1 MGERDWEKDRI
12 NDVLENRRVPEDP
25 VIIFF
30 FFLSFFKST
39 HVIEKWGN
47 NEATSW

>member
-1 MGERDWEKDRI
+1 MKEEESFYRSIMGERDWEKDRI

-30 FFLSFFKST
+30 LFSFFF
-39 HVIEKWGN
+39 
-47 NEATSW
+47 